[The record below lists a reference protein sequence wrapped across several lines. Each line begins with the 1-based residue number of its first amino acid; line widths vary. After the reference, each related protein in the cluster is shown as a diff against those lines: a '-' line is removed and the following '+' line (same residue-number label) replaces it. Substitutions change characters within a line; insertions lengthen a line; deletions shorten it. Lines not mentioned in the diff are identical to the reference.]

1 MASHLAGHKA
11 GIGNAFFKWVSIF
24 PEGFCIPLVFSVENL
39 RTVER
44 HGWIHPSALNSAERS
59 ALFERSFFSKKET
72 VESTGVDPPM
82 SLNSRRFCGSNL
94 CILFPLTVHP
104 GQAVFVDTVFK
115 AAMQTAG
122 TYDAAG
128 NLFWINFKCWDL
140 KMKMILL

>member
-1 MASHLAGHKA
+1 MS
-11 GIGNAFFKWVSIF
+11 
-24 PEGFCIPLVFSVENL
+24 
-39 RTVER
+39 
-44 HGWIHPSALNSAERS
+44 LNSFLVAEKAP
-59 ALFERSFFSKKET
+59 ALGA

-82 SLNSRRFCGSNL
+82 SLNSRRFCGSTL

-128 NLFWINFKCWDL
+128 NLFWINFKC
-140 KMKMILL
+140 